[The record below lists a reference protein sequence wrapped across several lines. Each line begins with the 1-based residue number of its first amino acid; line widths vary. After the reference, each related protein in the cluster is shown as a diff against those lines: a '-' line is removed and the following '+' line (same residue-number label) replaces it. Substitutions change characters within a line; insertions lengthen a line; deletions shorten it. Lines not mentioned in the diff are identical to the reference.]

1 MSLDGKEKTV
11 ITEDLNPPT
20 IAPPAMHD
28 AVAPDC
34 VKRAVTDVFWFEQK
48 VLVIGGPAG
57 KGPEPPGPPPV
68 DQDDSSQV
76 IAFALVAHSGVSW
89 TAAADAPPP
98 LYPPT

>member
-1 MSLDGKEKTV
+1 MANLISMSLDGKEKTV
-11 ITEDLNPPT
+11 ITEDLHPPT

-28 AVAPDC
+28 AVAPGC
-34 VKRAVTDVFWFEQK
+34 IKRAVTDVFWFEQK

-76 IAFALVAHSGVSW
+76 LCSALLLAVA
-89 TAAADAPPP
+89 
-98 LYPPT
+98 